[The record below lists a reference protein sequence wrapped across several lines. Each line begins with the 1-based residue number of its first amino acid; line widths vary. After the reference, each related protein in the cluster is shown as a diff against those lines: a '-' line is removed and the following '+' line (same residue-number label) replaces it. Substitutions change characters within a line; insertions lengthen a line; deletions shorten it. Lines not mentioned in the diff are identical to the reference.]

1 MLGASRLRLL
11 RQLLT
16 ESLLLAI
23 LGGAL
28 GIALAAWGVDLLVA
42 YAARFTPRAA
52 EIGIDRSVLLY
63 TFAISVLTGLVFG
76 SVPAFTGPLG
86 VSPAL
91 KDGGRTTQNSQAVRS
106 VLIVVQVAAS
116 FMLLIGAGLTLRTVL
131 NLQRVD
137 PGFKTDNLLT
147 MRIDLNFSRYKGPQ
161 IPAFWE
167 RLEERLKAEPGVL
180 AAGGGGT
187 FPLNE
192 LGPFT
197 GALRIEGRELAPNA
211 PRLLVDYYLATPDYF
226 STIGQPLLAGRAFE
240 SADRD
245 VKTSNPVVIIN
256 KSMARH
262 YWPDQDP
269 VGRRIGGDGGEQ
281 WFTIVGVV
289 ADTLQQLKESV
300 HDEVYRPLMQT
311 TQLSTTWLLR
321 TGIEPKQ
328 MEKQIRDAVHSI
340 DPDQP
345 VDHFRT
351 VAEVRRASL
360 ESPRLTAV
368 LLGLFALLALVI
380 TATGIA
386 GVIAFSVNQ
395 RTQEFGIRM
404 ALGAQRGSVLTMV
417 LRQGISL
424 VLIGLALGM
433 AGAVILTRALTTILF
448 GVQPTDALTFV
459 AVSMVLVAVA
469 AAACLIPARRAAS
482 VDPMVALRVS

>member
-1 MLGASRLRLL
+1 M
-11 RQLLT
+11 
-16 ESLLLAI
+16 
-23 LGGAL
+23 
-28 GIALAAWGVDLLVA
+28 
-42 YAARFTPRAA
+42 
-52 EIGIDRSVLLY
+52 
-63 TFAISVLTGLVFG
+63 
-76 SVPAFTGPLG
+76 
-86 VSPAL
+86 
-91 KDGGRTTQNSQAVRS
+91 
-106 VLIVVQVAAS
+106 
-116 FMLLIGAGLTLRTVL
+116 
-131 NLQRVD
+131 
-137 PGFKTDNLLT
+137 
-147 MRIDLNFSRYKGPQ
+147 
-161 IPAFWE
+161 
-167 RLEERLKAEPGVL
+167 
-180 AAGGGGT
+180 
-187 FPLNE
+187 
-192 LGPFT
+192 
-197 GALRIEGRELAPNA
+197 
-211 PRLLVDYYLATPDYF
+211 
-226 STIGQPLLAGRAFE
+226 
-240 SADRD
+240 
-245 VKTSNPVVIIN
+245 IIN

-269 VGRRIGGDGGEQ
+269 VGRRIGGDGEQ

-289 ADTLQQLKESV
+289 ADTLQQLKDTA
-300 HDEVYRPLMQT
+300 HDEVYLPLMQT

-321 TGIEPKQ
+321 TGIEPTQ
-328 MEKQIRDAVHSI
+328 MEKQIRNAVHAI

-380 TATGIA
+380 TAAGIA

-404 ALGAQRGSVLTMV
+404 ALGAQRTTVLTMV
-417 LRQGISL
+417 LRQGIAL
-424 VLIGLALGM
+424 VLTGLALGL